1 MSEHT
6 ATVRWRNVGPDFLHG
21 KFSRE
26 HSWSFDGGV
35 TVPASASPEVVR
47 APFSNPAAVDPEEA
61 FVVALASCHML
72 SFVWLASRGGFE
84 VASYEDTAVGT
95 LTRNEHGARWIS
107 SVVLHPIVAY
117 TGSPPSAEDE
127 RALHEAAHRECFI
140 ANSVRTAVT
149 VASETWSGVP
159 EPGS

>member
-1 MSEHT
+1 MSQHK
-6 ATVRWRNVGPDFLHG
+6 ATVRWRNVGPDFLQG

-47 APFSNPAAVDPEEA
+47 APYSNPAAVDPEEA
-61 FVVALASCHML
+61 FVAALASCHML
-72 SFVWLASRGGFE
+72 SFVGLARRRGFE

-95 LTRNEHGARWIS
+95 LSRKEDGARWIS
-107 SVVLHPIVAY
+107 SVVLHPVIAY
-117 TGSPPSAEDE
+117 TGTPPSAEDE
-127 RALHEAAHRECFI
+127 SALHEAAHRECYI

-149 VASETWSGVP
+149 VA
-159 EPGS
+159 PGH